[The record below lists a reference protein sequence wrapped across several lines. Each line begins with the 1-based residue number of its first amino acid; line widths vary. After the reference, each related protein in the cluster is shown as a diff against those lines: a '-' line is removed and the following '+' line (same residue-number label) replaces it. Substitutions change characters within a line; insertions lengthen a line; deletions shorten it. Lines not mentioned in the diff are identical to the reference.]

1 MSERPGSA
9 RPVAL
14 VTGATGGIGR
24 AVVDDLAADHEVLA
38 VGRNAEAI
46 ADLDALP
53 GVRAVPL
60 DLTDDA
66 ALIAFAETLDR
77 LDVLVHAAAVATQF
91 SVADADAGEWRRQY
105 DVNVVAPALLTRLTL
120 PLLRASSGRVIFIN
134 SGAGTRAV
142 PGSVVYSATKFALR
156 AVADSLRAEEADAG
170 VRVSTVAP
178 GPTDTEMA
186 RSLGSASGRP
196 YEPSRLIR
204 PASVAAAVR
213 LVVDAGDDT
222 QITEVAVR
230 PRRELS

>member
-1 MSERPGSA
+1 MPER
-9 RPVAL
+9 RVAL

-24 AVVDDLAADHEVLA
+24 AVVDDLAADHDVVA
-38 VGRNAEAI
+38 VGRNQEAL
-46 ADLDALP
+46 AGLEGLP
-53 GVRAVPL
+53 GVSAAFL
-60 DLTDDA
+60 DLSDDDA
-66 ALIAFAETLDR
+66 VATFAAGLDR

-91 SVADADAGEWRRQY
+91 SVADADATEWRRQW
-105 DVNVVAPALLTRLTL
+105 DVNVVAPATLTRLTL
-120 PLLRASSGRVIFIN
+120 PLLRASAGCVVFIN

-142 PGSVVYSATKFALR
+142 PGSAVYSATKFALR
-156 AVADSLRAEEADAG
+156 ALADALRAEESDAG

-186 RSLGSASGRP
+186 RSLRDGSGRP
-196 YEPSRLIR
+196 YEPHRLIR

-230 PRRELS
+230 PRRELT

>member
-1 MSERPGSA
+1 MPERPL
-9 RPVAL
+9 AL

-24 AVVDDLAADHEVLA
+24 AIVDDLAADHDVVA
-38 VGRNAEAI
+38 VGRNASAI
-46 ADLDALP
+46 AELDALP
-53 GVRAVPL
+53 GVRAVSV
-60 DLTDDA
+60 DLTDDDAVA
-66 ALIAFAETLDR
+66 ALAATLGR

-91 SVADADAGEWRRQY
+91 SVADADAAEWRRQW
-105 DVNVVAPALLTRLTL
+105 DVNVVAPAALTRLTL
-120 PLLRASSGRVIFIN
+120 PLLRSSSGRVVFIN

-156 AVADSLRAEEADAG
+156 ALADGLRAEESDAG

-178 GPTDTEMA
+178 GPTDTAMA
-186 RSLGSASGRP
+186 RSLTSSGRP
-196 YEPSRLIR
+196 YEPHRLIR

-230 PRRELS
+230 PRRELT